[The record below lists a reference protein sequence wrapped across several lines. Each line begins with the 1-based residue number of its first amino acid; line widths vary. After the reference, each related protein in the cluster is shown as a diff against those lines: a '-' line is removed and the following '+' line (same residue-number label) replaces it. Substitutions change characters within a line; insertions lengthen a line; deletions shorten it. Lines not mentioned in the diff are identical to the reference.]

1 MVPQFLKEG
10 YGIEHRGICFMK
22 KKRCIIPCLI
32 MIWMIMLLF
41 AVGKMAVSPSLV
53 MSREAVEPNL
63 EMSVNEEKTSA
74 LVWLKQTIHGTGGV
88 KYRYVVQTD
97 CPSWDFE
104 SRYVSDKP
112 LEWVEDETSSVEII
126 VHDAR
131 VSIFETVYASGQY
144 YEAPLLNLSSETIS
158 LDQWEEQLKDQAYQ
172 AYASQNRKFVFPTEP
187 FIMVPLIGIP
197 VILVIH
203 FLWTL
208 CVAAKTDEKLRESM
222 DNKDEE
228 A

>member
-1 MVPQFLKEG
+1 
-10 YGIEHRGICFMK
+10 MK
-22 KKRCIIPCLI
+22 KRRHVIPGLI
-32 MIWMIMLLF
+32 MIWMIVFLF
-41 AVGKMAVSPSLV
+41 AVGKMAFNPILV

-63 EMSVNEEKTSA
+63 ELSVKEERTSA
-74 LVWLKQTIHGTGGV
+74 LVWLKQTIHGTSGV

-112 LEWVEDETSSVEII
+112 LDWVEDETSSVEVI

-131 VSIFETVYASGQY
+131 VSIFGTVYASGQY
-144 YEAPLLNLSSETIS
+144 YEAPLLDLSSETIP
-158 LDQWEEQLKDQAYQ
+158 LEQWEEQLKDQAYQ
-172 AYASQNRKFVFPTEP
+172 AYVSQNRRCVFPTEP
-187 FIMVPLIGIP
+187 FVMVPLIGIP
-197 VILVIH
+197 VILVIY

-208 CVAAKTDEKLRESM
+208 CVAAKADEKLRESM
-222 DNKDEE
+222 DEKDKE

>member
-1 MVPQFLKEG
+1 
-10 YGIEHRGICFMK
+10 MK

-63 EMSVNEEKTSA
+63 ELSVKEERTSA
-74 LVWLKQTIHGTGGV
+74 LVWLKQTIHGTSGV

-112 LEWVEDETSSVEII
+112 LDWVEDETSSVEVI
-126 VHDAR
+126 VHDVR
-131 VSIFETVYASGQY
+131 VSIFGTVYASGQY
-144 YEAPLLNLSSETIS
+144 YEAPLLDLSSEIIP
-158 LDQWEEQLKDQAYQ
+158 LGQWEEQLKDQAYQ
-172 AYASQNRKFVFPTEP
+172 AYVSQNRRCVFPTEP
-187 FIMVPLIGIP
+187 FVMVPLIGIP
-197 VILVIH
+197 VILVIY

-208 CVAAKTDEKLRESM
+208 CVAAKADEKLRESM
-222 DNKDEE
+222 DEKDKE